1 MLIVVCVERAEKR
14 RQLPYHMHINLEL
27 LEASHL
33 TSALLLEVRV
43 VTVVLWPPLTQCR
56 LEQVPNMAQLNDT
69 KRRVISRVFR
79 RQLDYSERQV
89 RDPMCFLKWFLV

>member
-33 TSALLLEVRV
+33 TSALLLEVS
-43 VTVVLWPPLTQCR
+43 VVLYFDLHSHN
-56 LEQVPNMAQLNDT
+56 VAD
-69 KRRVISRVFR
+69 
-79 RQLDYSERQV
+79 
-89 RDPMCFLKWFLV
+89 